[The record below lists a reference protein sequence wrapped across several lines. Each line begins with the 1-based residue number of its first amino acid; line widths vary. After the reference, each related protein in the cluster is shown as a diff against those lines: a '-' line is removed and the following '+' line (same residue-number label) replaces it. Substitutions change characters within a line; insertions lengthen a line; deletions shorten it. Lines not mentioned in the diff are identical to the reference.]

1 MGQDVPAQ
9 PRWGARLPAAP
20 RGSGPALRTP
30 RSPSLPAELLRP
42 GRRGPPQF
50 PAPDFHPYRTGPAAS
65 ESARAA
71 KNARVNQKRPEL
83 RTPLNAVAFRPAGSS
98 NTGDPSAVRPKLRP
112 RPPDVSHTGRG
123 VRAGSRSRAQGVP
136 EPRPHWL
143 HPSPAPADPRA
154 RRALLAHP
162 DLSRP
167 WRTTATSLCQRRSGP
182 RADRGD
188 ARGRKD
194 EETKRFPTWVAGYAP
209 VSPQRR
215 VRAHTLTRIGTRTR
229 ARTLI
234 AFPSATPRSARA
246 RTSCALPGGGPPRP
260 HTVPSCRCAAR
271 PRVRAREEPAVRCFS
286 PSQKRAAPALG
297 VAPPFPFH
305 RPRPER
311 GRWGLARLQTD
322 PGVTLEARSAFP
334 LLFHLPAA
342 GQVPLKWPE
351 MLGRLD
357 SPETPTKSPPQ
368 GKALWASAAARPPDW
383 G

>member
-30 RSPSLPAELLRP
+30 RGPSLPAELLRP
-42 GRRGPPQF
+42 DRRGPPQF
-50 PAPDFHPYRTGPAAS
+50 PAPDLHPYWTGPAAS

-71 KNARVNQKRPEL
+71 KNAWVNQKRPEL
-83 RTPLNAVAFRPAGSS
+83 RTRLNAVAFRPAGTS

-143 HPSPAPADPRA
+143 HPSPAPADPRV
-154 RRALLAHP
+154 RRALLAHR

-167 WRTTATSLCQRRSGP
+167 WPTATSLCQRRSGP

-188 ARGRKD
+188 ARGLKD
-194 EETKRFPTWVAGYAP
+194 EETKRFPTWVGGYAP

-229 ARTLI
+229 ARALT

-246 RTSCALPGGGPPRP
+246 RTSCALPGGGPPQ
-260 HTVPSCRCAAR
+260 AAHG
-271 PRVRAREEPAVRCFS
+271 PVLQVRGEAQGEGPGRACGPLFLALPEAGSSS
-286 PSQKRAAPALG
+286 PWGRPAL
-297 VAPPFPFH
+297 
-305 RPRPER
+305 
-311 GRWGLARLQTD
+311 
-322 PGVTLEARSAFP
+322 P
-334 LLFHLPAA
+334 LPSPAA
-342 GQVPLKWPE
+342 GAGAV
-351 MLGRLD
+351 G
-357 SPETPTKSPPQ
+357 
-368 GKALWASAAARPPDW
+368 ARPAANRPW
-383 G
+383 GHLGSKVGVSSPFPPPSGGPSSTEVARDAG